1 MGNAH
6 SGVHSIREDD
16 GLTGHMSNQD
26 SEPASA
32 GTYQEEEEEGDYGN
46 YISAEEDSF
55 CREEENI
62 YYGDGNLVQKDSVIN
77 NPYEDDP
84 LPDTLCKFQ
93 NFSLKSCTS
102 LSDSP
107 AKGSSFVDTSDMH
120 ENHQLES
127 AKKRKRTL
135 KSLSLSYAT
144 DRKYTKEE
152 LLMFDGDLPTDE
164 TDMKPR
170 IIKTALSIS
179 GTEETTVKCRSFHV
193 VTTASLPWMTGT
205 SINPLLRA
213 VYLNQMNRH
222 FVEGALKDVPASLV
236 YSAMGVVTLV
246 IPWLVS
252 PEDQSFL
259 YGGQFFST
267 QHDQEQYIRSWIRE
281 TAGLPLEA
289 DESTGGIRIR
299 FYPAY
304 FDYDLNSIFPTKN
317 IYEELAKKEKIQ
329 GDICI
334 LDEPEHL
341 GYLHFDAK
349 GMRSNFVHVIGIMHT
364 NYVEYMKQYPQTV
377 LLVPFTYFVNC
388 ITTRCYC
395 DRIIKLSDAL
405 QSYAV
410 EKECVSNV
418 HGIRSDFIEKGKERA
433 LRIEK
438 GIGILNVSSDKSG
451 IYYIGK
457 LLWAKGFDRLIHLE
471 SAFKKATGEYFQIDI
486 FGSGA
491 QEKDIK
497 RAFHGRRSLSTDSLS
512 ASDSIQDRM
521 ENLIDTIPRSRYE
534 FRKQALPADFLG
546 RQDHAKIGSQYKI
559 FVNPSVSEVLC
570 TTTAEAIAMGSFVI
584 IPKHPSNDFFTQ
596 FPNCLTYKTNAEFVS
611 HLKYALQNN
620 PKALS
625 FDHQRLL
632 TWEAATERLIEAG
645 MISRREQRRRER
657 VDQIGSDE
665 KVIEFTN
672 NSVFDAIRDKVMS
685 KSWVENEKNRT

>member
-1 MGNAH
+1 MGNVLSA
-6 SGVHSIREDD
+6 VHIGEEED
-16 GLTGHMSNQD
+16 GITGHVCNFQD
-26 SEPASA
+26 SEPTSP
-32 GTYQEEEEEGDYGN
+32 GTYEEESDYGN
-46 YISAEEDSF
+46 YISAEENSY
-55 CREEENI
+55 CREEEKTSHKNGNI
-62 YYGDGNLVQKDSVIN
+62 THQDTAVS

-102 LSDSP
+102 SSGSP
-107 AKGSSFVDTSDMH
+107 TKGSSFVDASEMNDSDH
-120 ENHQLES
+120 LES
-127 AKKRKRTL
+127 SKKRKRTL
-135 KSLSLSYAT
+135 KTLSLSYAT
-144 DRKYTKEE
+144 DPKYTNDE
-152 LLMFDGDLPTDE
+152 LLMSDGHLPTDE

-170 IIKTALSIS
+170 IIKCIS
-179 GTEETTVKCRSFHV
+179 TNGTEEKYVKCRSFHI

-213 VYLNQMNRH
+213 VYLNKMNRQ
-222 FVEGALKDVPASLV
+222 FVEEALGDVPASMI
-236 YSAMGVVTLV
+236 YSMMGVVTLV
-246 IPWLVS
+246 IPWLVE
-252 PEDQSFL
+252 PEDQLFL
-259 YGGQFFST
+259 LGGQQFST

-281 TAGLPLEA
+281 TAGLPLES

-299 FYPAY
+299 FYPSY
-304 FDYDLNSIFPTKN
+304 LDYDLNSIFPTKN
-317 IYEELAKKEKIQ
+317 IYEELAKTEKIQ

-377 LLVPFTYFVNC
+377 LLAPFTYFVNC

-395 DRIIKLSDAL
+395 DRIVKLSDTL

-418 HGIRSDFIEKGKERA
+418 HGIRSDFLEVGKKRALLIEKGMDVTHSF
-433 LRIEK
+433 I
-438 GIGILNVSSDKSG
+438 SDKSG

-471 SAFKKATGEYFQIDI
+471 SAFKKSTGEYFQIDI

-491 QEKDIK
+491 QEKDIR
-497 RAFHGRRSLSTDSLS
+497 RAFLGRRSLSTDSLS
-512 ASDSIQDRM
+512 VSDSIQDRM

-546 RQDHAKIGSQYKI
+546 RQDHARIGSQYKI
-559 FVNPSVSEVLC
+559 FINPSISEVLC

-584 IPKHPSNDFFTQ
+584 IPKHPSNDFFSQ
-596 FPNCLTYKTNAEFVS
+596 FPNCLLYKTNENFVS
-611 HLKYALQNN
+611 HLRYALKNN
-620 PKALS
+620 PQALS
-625 FDHQRLL
+625 IDHQKIL
-632 TWEAATERLIEAG
+632 TWEAATERLLEAG

-657 VDQIGSDE
+657 VDQAASDE

-672 NSVFDAIRDKVMS
+672 NSVFDAIRDKVLS
-685 KSWVENEKNRT
+685 KSWIQHEKNKT